1 MMARYEDMRVKL
13 RPLESAPKQGDGLT
27 RTLFNSTASDLNETP
42 FTEPSRKGGDIV
54 SHLRGAMC
62 NPNRK
67 QKTRRKEMLPI
78 PTAANQTAFVFLI
91 LITMIMLATLYLS
104 LKGIKKPT
112 IRKIAGLDAI
122 GEAVGRATEM
132 GRPVH
137 FTPGIAGLGTDTGPQ
152 TLAGLSVLAHVAE
165 LAAKYKTTLWVTIRI
180 PQVQPLAAEIV
191 RQAYVKAGAPDAYD
205 EDKIIYLSDTQFAY
219 ASGVVGL
226 MHREKVAANIMI
238 GGFWA
243 ESLLFAE
250 GGYLTGAIQV
260 AGTAN
265 TAQIP
270 FFVAACDYCLIGEEV
285 MAAGAYLSNDPAQ
298 IGAIWGQDCA
308 KAIAIFFMGIGV
320 LLSLAGNDFLWKLL
334 SGPLWK

>member
-1 MMARYEDMRVKL
+1 
-13 RPLESAPKQGDGLT
+13 
-27 RTLFNSTASDLNETP
+27 
-42 FTEPSRKGGDIV
+42 
-54 SHLRGAMC
+54 
-62 NPNRK
+62 
-67 QKTRRKEMLPI
+67 MLPI
-78 PTAANQTAFVFLI
+78 PTAANQSAFIALVT
-91 LITMIMLATLYLS
+91 ITTVMLVTLYLS
-104 LKGIKKPT
+104 VKGIKKPA

-165 LAAKYKTTLWVTIRI
+165 LAAKYKTTLWTTIRI
-180 PQVQPLAAEIV
+180 PSVQPLAAEIV
-191 RQAYVKAGAPDAYD
+191 RQAYVKAGVPEAYD

-250 GGYLTGAIQV
+250 GGFLTGAIQV

-270 FFVAACDYCLIGEEV
+270 FFVAACDYCLIGEEIL
-285 MAAGAYLSNDPAQ
+285 AAGAYLSKDPAQ
-298 IGAIWGQDCA
+298 LGAIWGQDYA
-308 KAIAIFFMGIGV
+308 KVIAMVLIAVGIV
-320 LLSLAGNDFLWKLL
+320 LSLSGNNTLWKLL